1 MSEEIVEEVNEPV
14 EVVAPDAIESVV
26 EETPVVEGEEIAE

>member
-26 EETPVVEGEEIAE
+26 EETPVVEGKEIAE

>member
-1 MSEEIVEEVNEPV
+1 MSEETVEEVV

>member
-14 EVVAPDAIESVV
+14 VEVVAPEEVGAVV
-26 EETPVVEGEEIAE
+26 EPKEEIAE